1 MSSLSW
7 LDTSSREHRR
17 ALEAIRLLA
26 EPGTVDELGLGT
38 VRDSLADQLFP
49 GTSTIQT
56 RARYFLF
63 IPWTYQ
69 IVERS
74 RRADSAAK
82 LAREIAVRLIDAIG
96 DVPGNIG
103 REARSRLRRLPSA
116 IYWQGLGRLRIRRF
130 AGSVDRL
137 HRVLD
142 GQAQM
147 VQALLDDSREPI
159 LGGYEGHWH
168 PGLPPAPKAFPR
180 DVTLDLTGREADYL
194 RERIVTAAPSSAFAH
209 WVQAEAPDDQVGFPW
224 DAPRARSLPVAARDL
239 LEHARCFSELML
251 GAALLYNLLLAQKRG
266 DSELEADYTGRLGE
280 WSGQIARRRAAHDRW
295 ELREFW
301 QHVRN
306 GNPRFRDRTRVF
318 IEQWHTLAMAGPGS
332 VARSERARRL
342 IADREQ
348 ALKGHLARLSN
359 PRQLELWRGASG
371 TGQMDYRWGD
381 PVQTMVREILEALAQ

>member
-224 DAPRARSLPVAARDL
+224 DAPRAGRCRSPPAISSSTRGVSPSSCLEQRYSTTCCSHRSAGTLNSRRTTRVGWASGPARSHAGAQPMIAGSFASSGSTSETAIRDSGIAHGSSLSSGIPWRWPGLGALRAAS
-239 LEHARCFSELML
+239 EHA
-251 GAALLYNLLLAQKRG
+251 G
-266 DSELEADYTGRLGE
+266 
-280 WSGQIARRRAAHDRW
+280 
-295 ELREFW
+295 
-301 QHVRN
+301 
-306 GNPRFRDRTRVF
+306 
-318 IEQWHTLAMAGPGS
+318 
-332 VARSERARRL
+332 
-342 IADREQ
+342 
-348 ALKGHLARLSN
+348 
-359 PRQLELWRGASG
+359 
-371 TGQMDYRWGD
+371 
-381 PVQTMVREILEALAQ
+381 